1 MLTPIKKLY
10 NAYFAKF
17 EVRDMSQQN
26 ELVYR
31 IYRGHQRWKLIGYRH
46 VSNNK

>member
-1 MLTPIKKLY
+1 MRALLKKLY
-10 NAYFAKF
+10 HDNFEVF

-46 VSNNK
+46 VSNDK